1 MTFTRRLGA
10 CIFFTSGAAAQL
22 DFHAAVAAFTPRRPA
37 RSERG
42 VNDIRLR
49 RSRMLADQ
57 NSAVRPEFTPNGR
70 IGLLLNPLPPLLFAF
85 EKNSTADI
93 CLMRAWLE
101 GSAEPLPPPP
111 EADRRQLA
119 LPETADGAAGAG
131 AALTAQNSSRAS
143 PWEPQLLW
151 QLGKIY
157 CARHADHDGARYPAE
172 DDDQDSWAKA
182 RFCASDAALVLNA
195 AADAASAALESPN
208 TQSAVVSVELSFGP
222 PPPPPPASAALVVDA
237 AVPELSDLREAVA
250 TRVLVS

>member
-1 MTFTRRLGA
+1 MHFLHVAESRRGRATR
-10 CIFFTSGAAAQL
+10 FS
-22 DFHAAVAAFTPRRPA
+22 RPA
-37 RSERG
+37 ADHSHRVHTRAHREVSRCERHSPRSVAMLSDRNS
-42 VNDIRLR
+42 VALR
-49 RSRMLADQ
+49 PD
-57 NSAVRPEFTPNGR
+57 FKPNGR

-85 EKNSTADI
+85 RRNSVADI
-93 CLMRAWLE
+93 VLARAWLE
-101 GSAEPLPPPP
+101 GSPEPLQPPP
-111 EADRRQLA
+111 EPDRRPA
-119 LPETADGAAGAG
+119 LPETTHGAAGAD
-131 AALTAQNSSRAS
+131 AALAAQNSSRAS

-182 RFCASDAALVLNA
+182 RFSAGDAALVLRA
-195 AADAASAALESPN
+195 AADAASAAWSPN

>member
-1 MTFTRRLGA
+1 
-10 CIFFTSGAAAQL
+10 
-22 DFHAAVAAFTPRRPA
+22 
-37 RSERG
+37 
-42 VNDIRLR
+42 
-49 RSRMLADQ
+49 MLSDQ
-57 NSAVRPEFTPNGR
+57 NSVALRPDFKPNGR

-85 EKNSTADI
+85 RKNSVADI
-93 CLMRAWLE
+93 VIQRAWLE

-111 EADRRQLA
+111 EADRRPL
-119 LPETADGAAGAG
+119 LPETEGGAAGAN
-131 AALTAQNSSRAS
+131 AAITAQNTSRAA
-143 PWEPQLLW
+143 PWKPQLLW

-182 RFCASDAALVLNA
+182 RFCDSDAALVLRA
-195 AADAASAALESPN
+195 AADVACAALESPN

>member
-1 MTFTRRLGA
+1 MLETRIPL
-10 CIFFTSGAAAQL
+10 
-22 DFHAAVAAFTPRRPA
+22 RPD
-37 RSERG
+37 
-42 VNDIRLR
+42 VK
-49 RSRMLADQ
+49 
-57 NSAVRPEFTPNGR
+57 PNGR
-70 IGLLLNPLPPLLFAF
+70 IGILLNPLPPLLFAF

>member
-1 MTFTRRLGA
+1 ML
-10 CIFFTSGAAAQL
+10 SGRNSVAL
-22 DFHAAVAAFTPRRPA
+22 RPDFK
-37 RSERG
+37 
-42 VNDIRLR
+42 
-49 RSRMLADQ
+49 
-57 NSAVRPEFTPNGR
+57 PNGR

-85 EKNSTADI
+85 RKNGIADI
-93 CLMRAWLE
+93 VIERAWLE
-101 GSAEPLPPPP
+101 GSAEPLQPPP
-111 EADRRQLA
+111 EPDRRPLA
-119 LPETADGAAGAG
+119 LTETADGAAGANM
-131 AALTAQNSSRAS
+131 ALSAQNSSRAS

-195 AADAASAALESPN
+195 AADAASTALRSPN

>member
-1 MTFTRRLGA
+1 MLSDRNSVALRP
-10 CIFFTSGAAAQL
+10 
-22 DFHAAVAAFTPRRPA
+22 DFK
-37 RSERG
+37 
-42 VNDIRLR
+42 
-49 RSRMLADQ
+49 
-57 NSAVRPEFTPNGR
+57 PNGR

-85 EKNSTADI
+85 NRNSI
-93 CLMRAWLE
+93 NELQIERAWLE
-101 GSAEPLPPPP
+101 GSPEPLQPPP
-111 EADRRQLA
+111 EPDRRPLA
-119 LPETADGAAGAG
+119 LPTTGGAAGADT
-131 AALTAQNSSRAS
+131 ALATQNSSRAS

-182 RFCASDAALVLNA
+182 RFCASDAALVLRA

-208 TQSAVVSVELSFGP
+208 TQSAVVSIELSFG

>member
-1 MTFTRRLGA
+1 
-10 CIFFTSGAAAQL
+10 
-22 DFHAAVAAFTPRRPA
+22 
-37 RSERG
+37 
-42 VNDIRLR
+42 
-49 RSRMLADQ
+49 MLSHQ

-85 EKNSTADI
+85 EKNSAADI
-93 CLMRAWLE
+93 CLTRAWLE
-101 GSAEPLPPPP
+101 GSAEPLQPPP
-111 EADRRQLA
+111 EPDRRPIS
-119 LPETADGAAGAG
+119 LPEHTGGAAGANT
-131 AALTAQNSSRAS
+131 ALTAQNSSRAS

-157 CARHADHDGARYPAE
+157 CARHADHDSARYPAE

-182 RFCASDAALVLNA
+182 RFRDSDAALVLRA
-195 AADAASAALESPN
+195 AADAACAALSPN

-250 TRVLVS
+250 TRVLAS

>member
-1 MTFTRRLGA
+1 
-10 CIFFTSGAAAQL
+10 
-22 DFHAAVAAFTPRRPA
+22 
-37 RSERG
+37 
-42 VNDIRLR
+42 
-49 RSRMLADQ
+49 MLSDQ
-57 NSAVRPEFTPNGR
+57 NSVALRPDFKPNGR

-93 CLMRAWLE
+93 CLTRAWLE
-101 GSAEPLPPPP
+101 GSAEPLQPPP
-111 EADRRQLA
+111 EPDRRPF
-119 LPETADGAAGAG
+119 LPEHTGGAAGANT
-131 AALTAQNSSRAS
+131 ALAAQNSSRSS

-157 CARHADHDGARYPAE
+157 CARHADHDSARYPAE
-172 DDDQDSWAKA
+172 DDDQDAWAKA
-182 RFCASDAALVLNA
+182 RFSDGDAALVLRA